1 MSLIILEGLPAA
13 SKTLWGKSFV
23 EVHENAVF
31 LEEWVDE
38 KVLKEY
44 LENMKEKAT
53 EFQFYIQEE
62 TVNRVKKAVELA
74 KQGKVVI
81 LDRGLIGNLCFACV
95 QYDADLISD
104 SDMKKYEES
113 FSYDLIPGFMDIK
126 STTIYMKATP
136 EFCLERIRS
145 RNRSG
150 ESSYTLDYL
159 NQLTGAHDALLPYAK
174 IVNINK
180 NYPLN
185 NKGLLSVSSL
195 LEILT
200 N

>member
-104 SDMKKYEES
+104 SDMKNYEES
-113 FSYDLIPGFMDIK
+113 FSYDIIPGFKDIK

-159 NQLTGAHDALLPYAK
+159 NQLAGSHDALLPHAK

-185 NKGLLSVSSL
+185 GKGLLSISSL